1 MNATAGKVIVRRL
14 GATAEKRAE
23 ELLGEVPAILR
34 RVRTLLLVLMITV
47 PAFLLG
53 LIVVLWRLAS

>member
-1 MNATAGKVIVRRL
+1 MGRQGRPLSDGSAPLPRSGP
-14 GATAEKRAE
+14 E

-47 PAFLLG
+47 PVFLMG